1 MPSQSRFASPSS
13 TKTAG
18 VLAAVTVT
26 AAVAGAVGWA
36 IGLFVLAAA
45 GLVAATAL
53 AGAFAVYLIVS
64 ERRRHE
70 SAEDELQ
77 AEASFLESL
86 VDSIAAVSSPLEAD
100 EIITRASEEA
110 KKLFDAREAHLLS
123 PAENAAGEA
132 RLTENGMIVPLA
144 VRGTQVGALSLVRPG
159 GFHRWDL
166 MRASVL
172 ADFASRAAE
181 NARLVD
187 EAQERESER
196 SRLAEQIITA
206 EQDERRRLSLFLHD
220 GPVQSMSGIALM
232 HDAALA
238 AIRDGRYE
246 DAAKV
251 IETSLE
257 RERRTIQELRD
268 LSFAIEPVVLR
279 DQGFGAAVR
288 ALGDQIEQSYRI
300 TVATETDAGERL
312 TEKAQVALYQ
322 IIRESLNQAVRRR
335 PTQIGVT
342 VVQLDGGG
350 FAAEI
355 DDDGVG
361 ERRRASIEAIDER
374 VRILNGRMS
383 IEARDEGGTA
393 VRIVM
398 PPYVAAAA
406 G

>member
-1 MPSQSRFASPSS
+1 MPSRSRFASPSS
-13 TKTAG
+13 TRGAG
-18 VLAAVTVT
+18 ALAAV
-26 AAVAGAVGWA
+26 
-36 IGLFVLAAA
+36 A
-45 GLVAATAL
+45 GLVAAAAL

-77 AEASFLESL
+77 AQASFLESL
-86 VDSIAAVSSPLEAD
+86 VDSIAAVSTPLEAD
-100 EIITRASEEA
+100 EIIARASDEA
-110 KKLFDAREAHLLS
+110 KRLFAAREVRFLS
-123 PAENAAGEA
+123 PAENAAGGA

-144 VRGTQVGALSLVRPG
+144 VRGNQIGALSLVRPG

-251 IETSLE
+251 IESSLE

-268 LSFAIEPVVLR
+268 LSFAIEPLVLR

-288 ALGDQIEQSYRI
+288 ALGDQIEQMERI
-300 TVATETDAGERL
+300 TVSTETDAGERL
-312 TEKAQVALYQ
+312 GEKAQA
-322 IIRESLNQAVRRR
+322 
-335 PTQIGVT
+335 
-342 VVQLDGGG
+342 
-350 FAAEI
+350 
-355 DDDGVG
+355 
-361 ERRRASIEAIDER
+361 
-374 VRILNGRMS
+374 
-383 IEARDEGGTA
+383 
-393 VRIVM
+393 
-398 PPYVAAAA
+398 
-406 G
+406 